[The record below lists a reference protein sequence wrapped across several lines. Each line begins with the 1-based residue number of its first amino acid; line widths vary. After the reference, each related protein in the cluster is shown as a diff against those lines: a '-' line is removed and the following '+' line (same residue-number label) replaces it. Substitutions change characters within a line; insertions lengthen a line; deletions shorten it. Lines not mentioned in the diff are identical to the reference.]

1 MIRTPRRITLSWI
14 LLLYLIV
21 TTLLFHPAASALTR
35 REALKELG
43 LQAGFTEK
51 QLKSA
56 YRSRSL
62 VTHPDK
68 AGGSND
74 KFVLVSEAYQVLSEE
89 SGGGSSS
96 SSKFSS
102 DGGGMNDAERM
113 RQAEEMFFSMFDDLF
128 EQDTVSG
135 AIDQL
140 FEGVKPAMWTR
151 MLKSGLKWVVPKL
164 AKLMESDSATIQING
179 VTMTGAEFKHMR
191 ETRQNRLK
199 LQKKQQQQLKDDL

>member
-1 MIRTPRRITLSWI
+1 MPLSWI

-21 TTLLFHPAASALTR
+21 TTMLFHPTASALTR
-35 REALKELG
+35 SEALKELG

-56 YRSRSL
+56 YKKRSL

-74 KFVLVSEAYQVLSEE
+74 KFVLVSEAYQVLSEK
-89 SGGGSSS
+89 SGGGSSG

-102 DGGGMNDAERM
+102 DDAERM
-113 RQAEEMFFSMFDDLF
+113 RQAEEMFFGMFDDLF

-140 FEGVKPAMWTR
+140 FEGVKPTLWIR
-151 MLKSGLKWVVPKL
+151 MLKGGLKSVVPKL

-199 LQKKQQQQLKDDL
+199 LQKKEQQQLKDDL